1 MPCSVLRENLGQGLW
16 RIDAGFI
23 DLERNTVRTKV
34 EHRASAS
41 RAPFVLGTL
50 SLSLA
55 LAMGIAPARAQAQA
69 AAAHISIAAQP
80 LEQSLLQLGRQ
91 TSLQIFYPQDLVA
104 GIQAPAVSGDL
115 APEEALRR
123 LLAGSGLEYARQGNT
138 ITLSRPLGN
147 QAAQLDP
154 VTVEGRNT
162 MTTEGSGSYTVR
174 ATAAATGLR
183 LSPRETPQ
191 SVSVVTRQQIEDLNL
206 TSLGETLKTVTGLA
220 TTSSDID
227 RTDIHSR
234 GFYVDTYSYDGVPIA
249 TQNDFFGTSNFDPI
263 LYDRVEV
270 VRGAT
275 GLMTGTGN
283 PGASVNVVRKR
294 ANSKELTGAATL
306 GLGSW
311 DHHRATVD
319 LSTPVNG
326 EGTVRAR
333 VAGMMEERDSY
344 LDRYHSRNQ
353 AFLATVEADITPD
366 TTVRVG
372 FEHQAKRP
380 TDVTWGGLPMLY
392 SDGSAASW
400 RRSFSI
406 GADWTLWDTTNN
418 TVYASV
424 EHQFDNGWNVTAN
437 VSRLDSKYDSRL
449 LYLMGQPD
457 RDTGLGLNVWL
468 NRSHQ
473 EFDQNSGSIQ
483 ASGPFELFGRQHEAV
498 FGFVGSKSTL
508 RYGNHPALNTSPVG
522 NIYDWDGSYPD
533 PGWGEYSELG
543 KQKTHQ
549 TAVYGALRFAV
560 TDSLKLILG
569 GRQNRWVRDSGD
581 DTMRSNEFTPYAGL
595 VYDFNQT
602 YSGYVSYTDI
612 FQPQSYRDASGKYLD
627 PVQGKSYETGLKAD
641 YLDGRLTTSVSVFR
655 IEQDNVAERDGS
667 RFVEGTSEFAYRGAK
682 GLTSEGFELQASGEV
697 NPGWQISAGF
707 SRALV
712 RDADG
717 KRFDTYRPQNL
728 AHLFTTWRVPG
739 TEGKLTVGGGV
750 QWRSGVYIDQ
760 TTSAGVKA
768 RRDQGSVLLTSVM
781 ANYRFTPSLSAQ
793 LNINNLFDKKYFDLT
808 GDGQGFYGSPQKFM
822 LTMKYAF

>member
-1 MPCSVLRENLGQGLW
+1 MKTEVARQTSALR
-16 RIDAGFI
+16 
-23 DLERNTVRTKV
+23 T
-34 EHRASAS
+34 
-41 RAPFVLGTL
+41 PFVLGTL

-55 LAMGIAPARAQAQA
+55 LALGGAPAGAQAQTPD
-69 AAAHISIAAQP
+69 AHISIAAQP

-91 TSLQIFYPQDLVA
+91 TSMQIFYAQDLVA
-104 GIQAPAVSGDL
+104 GIQAPAVSGAL

-123 LLAGSGLEYARQGNT
+123 LLAGSGLEYERRGNT
-138 ITLSRPLGN
+138 ITLSRPS
-147 QAAQLDP
+147 ASHATQLEP

-162 MTTEGSGSYTVR
+162 LTTEGTGSYTVR
-174 ATAAATGLR
+174 ATAAATGLH

-206 TSLGETLKTVTGLA
+206 TSLGETLKTVTGLV
-220 TTSSDID
+220 TTSSDVD

-249 TQNDFFGTSNFDPI
+249 TQNDFFGTSNFDPV

-294 ANSKELTGAATL
+294 ATSKEFTGAVSL
-306 GLGSW
+306 GIGSW
-311 DHHRATVD
+311 DDRRATVD
-319 LSTPVNG
+319 LSTPVNA
-326 EGTVRAR
+326 EGSVRAR

-344 LDRYHSRNQ
+344 LDRYHTRNQ
-353 AFLATVEADITPD
+353 AFLATVEADVTAN
-366 TTVRVG
+366 TTVRMG
-372 FEHQAKRP
+372 IEHQAKRP

-392 SDGSAASW
+392 SDGSPASW
-400 RRSFSI
+400 RRGFSI
-406 GADWTLWDTTNN
+406 GADWTRWSTTNN
-418 TVYASV
+418 TIYASV

-437 VSRLDSKYDSRL
+437 VSRLDSEYDSKL
-449 LYLMGQPD
+449 LYLLGQPD

-473 EFDQNSGSIQ
+473 EFDQNSASIQ
-483 ASGPFELFGRQHEAV
+483 AGGPFELFGRQHEAV
-498 FGFVGSKSTL
+498 FGLIGSKSTL
-508 RYGNHPALNTSPVG
+508 RYGNYPALNTSPVG
-522 NIYDWDGSYPD
+522 NIYQWDGSYPD
-533 PGWGEYSELG
+533 PGWGEFNTLG
-543 KQKTHQ
+543 KNKTHQ
-549 TAVYGALRFAV
+549 TAAYGALRFAV
-560 TDSLKLILG
+560 TDSLKLIIG

-581 DTMRSNEFTPYAGL
+581 DTMRNTEFTPYAGV
-595 VYDFNQT
+595 VYDFNDT
-602 YSGYVSYTDI
+602 YGGYVSYTDI

-641 YLDGRLTTSVSVFR
+641 YLEGRLTTSFSVFR

-667 RFVEGTSEFAYRGAK
+667 RFVDGTSEFAYRGAK
-682 GLTSEGFELQASGEV
+682 GLTSEGFELQASGEL
-697 NPGWQISAGF
+697 NPGWQVSAGF

-717 KRFDTYRPQNL
+717 NRFNTYRPQNL
-728 AHLFTTWRVPG
+728 AHLFTTYLVPG
-739 TEGKLTVGGGV
+739 TSGKLTVGGGV
-750 QWRSGVYIDQ
+750 QWRSSVYIDQ

-768 RRDQGSVLLTSVM
+768 RREQGSVLLTSVM
-781 ANYRFTPSLSAQ
+781 ANYRFTPNLSAQ
-793 LNINNLFDKKYFDLT
+793 LNISNLFDRKYFDLT
-808 GDGQGFYGSPQKFM
+808 GDGQGFYGSPQKAM